1 MKAWL
6 KKINEKQKYQR
17 FEMKQER
24 RRLLLEQGVKG
35 RIRQYEEKLELI
47 EQAAANIRALESGEN
62 DDAMINRSE

>member
-47 EQAAANIRALESGEN
+47 KQAAANIRALESGKN